1 MIKIIIGAGIG
12 FAVFY
17 LYQNPGD
24 VTGMIDAMRGVI
36 HSTANT
42 ISDFTAK

>member
-1 MIKIIIGAGIG
+1 MIKIMIGAGIG

-24 VTGMIDAMRGVI
+24 VTGTIDAMRGGI

-42 ISDFTAK
+42 ISDLTAK